1 MKCFLDSE
9 TCGLHGMAVLLQYAF
24 DDGPIELYSPW
35 TEQVI
40 DTLNLIERIMECD
53 LIGFNLAFDQFHLCK
68 LYTIFS
74 MLDPHWYP
82 EDHIDEIAA
91 IEAEARDGMCVK
103 PKRACDVMLVARQG
117 PYQSTMDRGDIR
129 IKRVPAQIAWELQT
143 ELEQR
148 VKLDNIYF
156 ARRKDKNA
164 PQWKVYDSK
173 DNPDDFKDLVLKFAA
188 STALKNLAV
197 HALKVPAHEIM
208 YFDEVS
214 VDKSAYPIEL
224 GYAPFATAI
233 SSAELGWRAKV
244 KKGQGWKHGF
254 AWPGVIRR
262 HISHWLHHKFA
273 RIYAEKDVVYTRDL
287 YKFFGSPEPGDINS
301 ELACMVGAV
310 RWKGFKLD
318 LPALKKLRVNA
329 EIKSNLAPK
338 APGPV
343 LHYVTELMDETEQL
357 IFKTQGTTKKTVL
370 EEVAAWEGGDH
381 PAAKRAQ
388 EVLDARQ
395 FKSECVLFD
404 KLITAG
410 RFHASFSVIG
420 TLSSRM
426 SGSGS
431 GLNSQGIKRAKEI
444 RSCFPLSTGDNIL
457 CGGDF
462 VSFEVVLA
470 DAVYADPDLRRDL
483 TTELPCGYC
492 DGSGKLDN
500 EECPVCEGN
509 GKYVKKIHALFGQ
522 HVYPTMTYEEIVAD
536 KEKYTRSK
544 SAVFAMLYGGE
555 AFTLKTRL
563 GVDIEIAEK
572 AYQLFTQQYKKVG
585 EGRKLYN
592 DMFCSM
598 RQPGGIGSNVE
609 WHEPSDFIESIFGFR
624 RYFSLE
630 NMICEALFKLGSK
643 PPKHWKQYQGTV
655 MRRDREQKVS
665 GAAMSALFAA
675 AFALQS
681 ANMRAAGNHVIQ
693 SSGAHITKQV
703 QKNIWDLQP
712 SGVGE
717 WIVQPMNIH
726 DEIMCPTHPDH
737 VGTITKVVSDTVEEF
752 RPKVPLIEID
762 WGNDLNSWADK

>member
-1 MKCFLDSE
+1 
-9 TCGLHGMAVLLQYAF
+9 
-24 DDGPIELYSPW
+24 
-35 TEQVI
+35 
-40 DTLNLIERIMECD
+40 
-53 LIGFNLAFDQFHLCK
+53 
-68 LYTIFS
+68 
-74 MLDPHWYP
+74 
-82 EDHIDEIAA
+82 
-91 IEAEARDGMCVK
+91 
-103 PKRACDVMLVARQG
+103 
-117 PYQSTMDRGDIR
+117 
-129 IKRVPAQIAWELQT
+129 
-143 ELEQR
+143 
-148 VKLDNIYF
+148 
-156 ARRKDKNA
+156 
-164 PQWKVYDSK
+164 
-173 DNPDDFKDLVLKFAA
+173 
-188 STALKNLAV
+188 
-197 HALKVPAHEIM
+197 
-208 YFDEVS
+208 
-214 VDKSAYPIEL
+214 
-224 GYAPFATAI
+224 
-233 SSAELGWRAKV
+233 
-244 KKGQGWKHGF
+244 
-254 AWPGVIRR
+254 
-262 HISHWLHHKFA
+262 
-273 RIYAEKDVVYTRDL
+273 
-287 YKFFGSPEPGDINS
+287 
-301 ELACMVGAV
+301 MVGAV
-310 RWKGFKLD
+310 RWKGFTLD
-318 LPALKKLRVNA
+318 IPALKALRVKA
-329 EIKSNLAPK
+329 EVKSMLAPK

-343 LHYVTELMDETEQL
+343 LHYVTEHMDEIEKLHFETH
-357 IFKTQGTTKKTVL
+357 KSTKKTIL

-381 PAAKRAQ
+381 PAAVRAQ

-395 FKSECVLFD
+395 YKSECTLFD

-426 SGSGS
+426 SGRGS

-444 RSCFPLSTGDNIL
+444 RQCFPLSTGSNVL

-470 DAVYADPDLRRDL
+470 DAVYADPDLRKDL

-492 DGSGKLDN
+492 GATGKLDGG
-500 EECPVCEGN
+500 ECPVCEGA

-522 HVYPTMTYEEIVAD
+522 HVYPNMTYEEIVAD

-563 GVDIEIAEK
+563 GVEIEIAEK

-598 RQPGGIGSNVE
+598 RQPGGVGSNVE
-609 WHEPSDFIESIFGFR
+609 WHEPSNFIESIFGFR
-624 RYFSLE
+624 RYFTLE
-630 NMICEALFKLGSK
+630 NMICEALYRLGSK
-643 PPKHWKQYQGTV
+643 PPKHWRQYQGKV

-703 QKNIWDLQP
+703 QRNIWDMQP

-737 VGTITKVVSDTVEEF
+737 VGRINKVVKDTVEEF

-762 WGNDLNSWADK
+762 WGDDLNSWADK